1 MHRFNAIL
9 APLVGK
15 VMKNDARMVPK
26 KDVSS
31 KWANTEATR
40 DKKKKKR
47 KGEEKQVRKSGSE

>member
-1 MHRFNAIL
+1 MHRFSAIL

-31 KWANTEATR
+31 KCANTGT
-40 DKKKKKR
+40 KR
-47 KGEEKQVRKSGSE
+47 KKETKGKEKQVRKSGSE